1 MLIVRI
7 AAVLALLAIGVCLG
21 LYVFTRNPRFL
32 RIAARLFRFSVMFA
46 MLVAVLFV
54 LERLILI

>member
-1 MLIVRI
+1 MLVVRI
-7 AAVLALLAIGVCLG
+7 AAVLALLTIGVCLG
-21 LYVFTRNPRFL
+21 LYVFTRDARFL

-46 MLVAVLFV
+46 MLVAALYV